1 MRLLVKRALNYLLQ
15 HLFCWIVCGLE
26 CVKLHVLRI
35 GGEVDNLA
43 TTINDDDG
51 GDEGGDE
58 GDDEGD
64 DVGDDDVRGDAP

>member
-1 MRLLVKRALNYLLQ
+1 MCKM
-15 HLFCWIVCGLE
+15 
-26 CVKLHVLRI
+26 HVLRI

>member
-1 MRLLVKRALNYLLQ
+1 M
-15 HLFCWIVCGLE
+15 HG
-26 CVKLHVLRI
+26 LRI

-43 TTINDDDG
+43 TTIND
-51 GDEGGDE
+51 DEGGDE